1 MLRTVATAVTIAAAL
16 IPLAASDAAA
26 YGGHPLTRQM
36 LDDIVAGATAVRVT
50 ANDNT
55 SRGAVSKTAYV
66 REKKEVVAI
75 LAALG
80 RTRAPTVRTP
90 RCQTPYRLSFLDAG
104 GKEIA
109 TVGLCDSARVARAQ
123 RSAARIEARRAMA
136 GFQVEDLAALR
147 RALKPHGIDLP

>member
-1 MLRTVATAVTIAAAL
+1 
-16 IPLAASDAAA
+16 
-26 YGGHPLTRQM
+26 
-36 LDDIVAGATAVRVT
+36 
-50 ANDNT
+50 
-55 SRGAVSKTAYV
+55 VSKTAYIWQ
-66 REKKEVVAI
+66 RKEIVSI

-80 RTRAPTVRTP
+80 RTRAPTVSMP

-109 TVGLCDSARVARAQ
+109 TVGLCDSVRVPRAQ

-147 RALKPHGIDLP
+147 RALEPHGIDLP